1 MQGYRNPFSAKGII
15 RKDTDLCG
23 YTDITLMRLR
33 NGEDLINRILSI
45 HPDNDTGHELA
56 ADKPAEGPAGNNP
69 QYFRNQ

>member
-15 RKDTDLCG
+15 RKDTDLYG
-23 YTDITLMRLR
+23 YTDITLMRQR

-56 ADKPAEGPAGNNP
+56 AGNNP
-69 QYFRNQ
+69 Q